1 MIELNK
7 LIKSRT
13 VLYLAIIMVIISLS
27 FSLFFL
33 NRIKGEFSLDDK
45 QMIASEFNFELIYY
59 CMPIFVLFLAD
70 FIFNKD
76 MNMGTMKHLIIRSD
90 RRIIYAYKML
100 ALFVA
105 AIVLN
110 MLFNLTNS
118 LFIKIFLDYGTAGT
132 FLRAALYESIPIIEM
147 SLLFALVSIFSKKN
161 NIVYLISLHFVCLIL
176 TESSLLL
183 GKYIYVYDFKL
194 AISDGKLSVLSLIRS
209 LVLILASYL
218 IFKNK
223 ELTE

>member
-1 MIELNK
+1 
-7 LIKSRT
+7 
-13 VLYLAIIMVIISLS
+13 
-27 FSLFFL
+27 
-33 NRIKGEFSLDDK
+33 
-45 QMIASEFNFELIYY
+45 
-59 CMPIFVLFLAD
+59 
-70 FIFNKD
+70 
-76 MNMGTMKHLIIRSD
+76 
-90 RRIIYAYKML
+90 ML

-105 AIVLN
+105 AVVLN
-110 MLFNLTNS
+110 ILFNLTNS

-132 FLRAALYESIPIIEM
+132 FIKAALYESIPIIEM
-147 SLLFALVSIFSKKN
+147 ALLFALVSILSKKN

-183 GKYIYVYDFKL
+183 GKYIYVYDFKA

>member
-118 LFIKIFLDYGTAGT
+118 LFIKIFLDYEAAGK
-132 FLRAALYESIPIIEM
+132 FLKAALYENIPIIEM
-147 SLLFALVSIFSKKN
+147 ALLFALVSIFSKKN

-194 AISDGKLSVLSLIRS
+194 AISDGKLNVLSLIRS